1 MTKRLRATTILWG
14 ALLWVLA
21 AGAPLSAQTYQYDA
35 VGRLIRVAYPTGGG
49 ISYTFDDSDNMLAQM
64 PLDLLPAPTLDEIT
78 RLSPTEARVTWDTIP
93 GATGYKIERRA
104 VGSDNWQQVAMV
116 GDVTSF
122 VDTTLQPGVDY
133 VYRISAVNDEGPSA
147 YSTERALQSIP
158 TPAISDGGIV
168 NGATFLEGQLLSPG
182 AIVTVF
188 GPNIGLEATEQGLM
202 PFDRSAT
209 TIPLPKDLG
218 GYSLLINND
227 EVPLFFV
234 GGREVVALEG
244 EDEKGAGPTFAGQI
258 NAQVPWETIVGGPVE
273 VKVRRQTEG
282 GALDSDPA
290 TIQLAPASPGIFEF
304 PTGQAIVTN
313 FSLGNDGVTTGS
325 WAQPAGSVPNVQTEP
340 APVNGIAIIWCMGL
354 GPVSPPVETGN
365 IPESGAPISETVK
378 TVRVFI
384 GGVEAEIFGKP
395 VLQSTNVALYQINV
409 RVPMIPPGDAVP
421 ILIQVLND
429 DGTVLESRTGVTI
442 AVRAATP

>member
-1 MTKRLRATTILWG
+1 MQTSARTLLATV
-14 ALLWVLA
+14 LLSVCA
-21 AGAPLSAQTYQYDA
+21 AVAPLAAQTYQYDA

-49 ISYTFDDSDNMLAQM
+49 ISYTFDDSDNMLVQM

-104 VGSDNWQQVAMV
+104 VGGNDWQQVAMV

-122 VDTTLQPGVDY
+122 VDSTLQPGVDY

-147 YSTERALQSIP
+147 YSAERALQSIP

-188 GPNIGLEATEQGLM
+188 GSDIGLEATEEGLM
-202 PFDRSAT
+202 PFEKMAT
-209 TIPLPKDLG
+209 SIPLPKDLG

-234 GGREVVALEG
+234 GGREVLALEG
-244 EDEKGAGPTFAGQI
+244 EDEKGAGPTFVGQI
-258 NAQVPWETIVGGPVE
+258 NAQVPWETVIGGPVE
-273 VKVRRQTEG
+273 VKVRRESPSG
-282 GALDSDPA
+282 MLDSEPA
-290 TIQLAPASPGIFEF
+290 IIQLAPASPGIFEF

-325 WAQPAGSVPNVQTEP
+325 WAQPAGSVPNVQPEPEP
-340 APVNGIAIIWCMGL
+340 APVNGVIIIWCMGL
-354 GPVSPPVETGN
+354 GPVLPPVETGN
-365 IPESGAPISETVK
+365 IPEPDAPISETVK

-395 VLQSTNVALYQINV
+395 VLQSTNVALYQINA
-409 RVPMIPPGDAVP
+409 RVPMIEPGDAVP

-429 DGTVLESRTGVTI
+429 DGSVLASRTGVTI
-442 AVRAATP
+442 AVRTTTP